1 MMMEEKFVTIVSGLP
16 RSGTSMMMKAL
27 EAGGMP
33 VLIDGIRKPDRD
45 NPKGYYEFE
54 PVKKT
59 REDPSWLQEAGG
71 KAVKMV
77 YRLLYDLPEG
87 YRYRVVFTQ
96 RDMGE
101 ILKSQKAMLDRTGQ
115 QGTNVGDDQ
124 LAALFKKDL
133 EEIFQWIERQSHF
146 SKLLV
151 SYNEMVR
158 DPRPQCL
165 RVNDFLGHCLDVD
178 QMVGIVDASLYR
190 NRG

>member
-1 MMMEEKFVTIVSGLP
+1 MMEKQFITIVSGLP

-33 VLIDGIRKPDRD
+33 VLTDGIRKPDRD

-59 REDPSWLQEAGG
+59 KEDPSWLQEAGG

-87 YRYRVVFTQ
+87 YRYRVVFMQ
-96 RDMGE
+96 RDMDE
-101 ILKSQKAMLDRTGQ
+101 ILTSQKAMLERTGQ
-115 QGTNVGDDQ
+115 QSSDIGADK

-133 EEIFQWIERQSHF
+133 EEMYQWIERQSNF

-151 SYNEMVR
+151 SYNDMVR

-165 RVNDFLGHCLDVD
+165 RVIDFLGNCLNVD
-178 QMVGIVDASLYR
+178 RMAGVVDASLYR
-190 NRG
+190 NRR

>member
-1 MMMEEKFVTIVSGLP
+1 MIEKNFVTIVSGLP

-27 EAGGMP
+27 EAGGIP
-33 VLIDGIRKPDRD
+33 VLTDGIRKPDRD

-54 PVKKT
+54 PVKTTKD
-59 REDPSWLQEAGG
+59 DPSWVQEAGG

-87 YRYRVVFTQ
+87 YRYRVVFMQ
-96 RDMGE
+96 RDMDE
-101 ILKSQKAMLDRTGQ
+101 ILKSQKAMLERTGQ
-115 QGTNVGDDQ
+115 QGSDIGADK

-133 EEIFQWIERQSHF
+133 EEMFQWIDRQSNF
-146 SKLLV
+146 SMLLV
-151 SYNEMVR
+151 SYNDMVR

-165 RVNDFLGHCLDVD
+165 RVNDFLDNCLDVD
-178 QMVGIVDASLYR
+178 RMAGVVDAALYR

>member
-1 MMMEEKFVTIVSGLP
+1 MMEEKFVTVVSGLP

-59 REDPSWLQEAGG
+59 KEDPSWLREAGG
-71 KAVKMV
+71 KVVKMV

-87 YRYRVVFTQ
+87 YRYRVVFMQ

-101 ILKSQKAMLDRTGQ
+101 ILKSQKAMLERTGQ
-115 QGTNVGDDQ
+115 QGSNVGADK

-151 SYNEMVR
+151 SYNDMVR
-158 DPRPQCL
+158 DPRPLCR
-165 RVNDFLGHCLDVD
+165 RVNTFLGNCLDVD
-178 QMVGIVDASLYR
+178 RMAGVVDASLYR
-190 NRG
+190 NRQ